1 MTAFRSTA
9 PIQCKCRREI
19 ATLSVHK
26 KPLAAGLQQRTTL
39 ELKLDEAKVM
49 YEKITVAWPNYFNFL
64 ISYRKIRGIW
74 KTLPHLPG
82 LIPNS
87 CVSTNEL
94 YLLTIQMEIW
104 VNFQENPSKK
114 RTATVSLLEMAANV
128 RTAVGQDR

>member
-1 MTAFRSTA
+1 MA
-9 PIQCKCRREI
+9 I
-19 ATLSVHK
+19 L
-26 KPLAAGLQQRTTL
+26 LQFL
-39 ELKLDEAKVM
+39 
-49 YEKITVAWPNYFNFL
+49 NL
-64 ISYRKIRGIW
+64 ISKDKGYL